1 MDDSGNAG
9 ETPKKTKPLIPR
21 IPEEDAEVVNVTI
34 QGQRHHTQVP
44 DQAPLPASRWR
55 MTKGV

>member
-21 IPEEDAEVVNVTI
+21 IPEEDVEVVNDDHPGAASPHPSPRSSTI
-34 QGQRHHTQVP
+34 
-44 DQAPLPASRWR
+44 ASF
-55 MTKGV
+55 